1 MFARLKAWLF
11 GSSREPAHTAS
22 VKLENCVTRWPNLW
36 LLLTGEI
43 PYTPAQ
49 RQAGDAWTRAKAAE
63 ERGDDRS
70 LGRAR
75 MELVEAQCQR
85 LRLGQ

>member
-1 MFARLKAWLF
+1 
-11 GSSREPAHTAS
+11 
-22 VKLENCVTRWPNLW
+22 VTRWPNLW
-36 LLLTGEI
+36 LLLTGEP

-49 RQAGDAWTRAKAAE
+49 RAYLDAKLRADAAE
-63 ERGDDRS
+63 ERGDDCA

-75 MELVEAQCQR
+75 MEMVQAQCER